1 MLSRMLLQ
9 VSVIGE
15 ALLLFFHFVCSL
27 LRPSQEKKNYH
38 DMGNLTVDLLIWLQR
53 IKVKIYPNLE
63 GGVVIEGDF
72 CRNTQNPIGQKR
84 YVLGRQNTGVFL
96 CIFTSI

>member
-1 MLSRMLLQ
+1 MAPKDQS
-9 VSVIGE
+9 
-15 ALLLFFHFVCSL
+15 
-27 LRPSQEKKNYH
+27 KN
-38 DMGNLTVDLLIWLQR
+38 ISKFR
-53 IKVKIYPNLE
+53 